1 MIIDPD
7 SNGETILQYVSDLLS
22 RLDKLHEKAIIYKN
36 YQKNFKVKTCDT
48 PISRNHACLSVCV
61 MYCLQ
66 VEVTRFEDLEETHAE
81 VKLKQ
86 TLWESQREWEHDYET
101 WTTVSSHP

>member
-7 SNGETILQYVSDLLS
+7 SNGETILQFVSELLS
-22 RLDKLHEKAIIYKN
+22 KLDKLQEKAVTYKN
-36 YQKNFKVKTCDT
+36 YQKNFKVMILKVTSNNCV
-48 PISRNHACLSVCV
+48 IVYNWYVCI
-61 MYCLQ
+61 Q

-101 WTTVSSHP
+101 WTTVRIMCL

>member
-1 MIIDPD
+1 MLHPLVVI
-7 SNGETILQYVSDLLS
+7 TYVLVY
-22 RLDKLHEKAIIYKN
+22 I
-36 YQKNFKVKTCDT
+36 
-48 PISRNHACLSVCV
+48 VCI
-61 MYCLQ
+61 Q

-101 WTTVSSHP
+101 WTTVSPPSPLKPPGIEHLQWHTQEGAQGAGAPPSALAQQPVQ